1 MSSVLK
7 GPSSNNGAAA
17 AETTIPAESQGA
29 KPKSKVKISHT
40 GMVLLKLYL
49 HNNNTA
55 VSNIAK
61 LHGLC

>member
-40 GMVLLKLYL
+40 GNGSLEVIF
-49 HNNNTA
+49 
-55 VSNIAK
+55 SQQ
-61 LHGLC
+61 

>member
-29 KPKSKVKISHT
+29 KPKSKVNISHT
-40 GMVLLKLYL
+40 GNRSLGIVFAQQLLL
-49 HNNNTA
+49 
-55 VSNIAK
+55 
-61 LHGLC
+61 